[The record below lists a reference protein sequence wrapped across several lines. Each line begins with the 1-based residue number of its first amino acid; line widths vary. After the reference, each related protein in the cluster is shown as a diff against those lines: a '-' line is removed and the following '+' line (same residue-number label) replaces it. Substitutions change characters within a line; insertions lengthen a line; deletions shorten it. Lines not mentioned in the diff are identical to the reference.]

1 MSGRV
6 NGKVAFITGAAR
18 GVGRA
23 HAVRLAEEGADIIA
37 FDLCAPADP
46 VGQQY
51 PASTDDDLA
60 RTVAAVEGFG
70 RRIVARKGDVR
81 DYAAVVAAVADGVEQ
96 LGHIDIV
103 AANAGSVKVGVE
115 THLASE
121 AEWDEM
127 IGVNLTGVWNTV
139 RAAVPQM
146 IEQGTGGSI
155 VITSSSAG
163 LKGTP
168 LLGAYTA
175 AKHGVVGLMRTLALE
190 LGQHGIRVNTLHPT
204 GIDTPMGLN
213 DAMYRL
219 FRPDLE
225 NPTRADFEPALAG
238 VNVLPVA
245 VVDPVDISNAL
256 LFLSSDE
263 GRYITGVALPVDA
276 GTTIK

>member
-6 NGKVAFITGAAR
+6 NGKVALITGAAR

-37 FDLCAPADP
+37 FDLCGPADP
-46 VGQQY
+46 FGQQY

-60 RTVAAVEGFG
+60 RTVAQVEQLG

-81 DYAAVVAAVADGVEQ
+81 DYAAIVAAVADGVDE

-139 RAAVPQM
+139 RAAVPRM

-163 LKGTP
+163 LKGIP

-190 LGQHGIRVNTLHPT
+190 LGKHGIRVNTLHPT

-213 DAMYRL
+213 DAMYKL
-219 FRPDLE
+219 FLPDLE
-225 NPTRADFEPALAG
+225 NPTRADFEPALAA

-263 GRYITGVALPVDA
+263 ARYITGVALPVDA